1 MTLPSR
7 PQAAL
12 KYLSKLFKMPRDMQ
26 VGRRDWGAGIGA

>member
-12 KYLSKLFKMPRDMQ
+12 KYLSKLFKMLRDMQ
-26 VGRRDWGAGIGA
+26 VGCRDWGGGSGA